1 MAARVVGRK
10 MKIDEYIALAEG
22 KPVTVLNV
30 PWASSQNGKGQ
41 GNVRHISGRSGRG
54 RHRRPKL
61 LKKIGLEHGKR
72 LMSFSLIGF
81 GVFAAGI
88 GVQMVLVQV
97 IGIPKVQAYILQL
110 VLSVQ
115 VNFLA
120 NYRWTWGDRQSPFWR
135 SCWRYNIKRLIGTL
149 LNMCLY
155 PVLVHYGMNYLAA
168 NALLVVALTPVNY
181 ILGDL
186 WTFATDGE
194 QVRKKKFLK
203 TASWTEQ
210 PKESPQVQ
218 LG

>member
-1 MAARVVGRK
+1 
-10 MKIDEYIALAEG
+10 MKDDEYIALAEVR
-22 KPVTVLNV
+22 PVTFLTV
-30 PWASSQNGKGQ
+30 PGPASQNREGR

-61 LKKIGLEHGKR
+61 LRKIGSEHGKR

-81 GVFAAGI
+81 GVFTAGI
-88 GVQMVLVQV
+88 GAQMVLVQV

-110 VLSVQ
+110 ILSVQ

-120 NYRWTWGDRQSPFWR
+120 NYHWTWGDRQSPFWR
-135 SCWRYNIKRLIGTL
+135 SCWRYNIKRLMGTL

-168 NALLVVALTPVNY
+168 NAALVVALTPVNY

-194 QVRKKKFLK
+194 QTRKKKFVK
-203 TASWTEQ
+203 TANWPEQ
-210 PKESPQVQ
+210 PKETPQVQ